1 MKSHEAE
8 GVRASVNPS
17 QQPSSSGRTITVTVT
32 LPIPDRVENFSD
44 LAPLFAVL
52 GERAAELPTSY
63 TRACARFVEDRLSDA
78 LNALLLCRGSGPWSK
93 ELTAVNNLGCA
104 VLRLEQET
112 RGALSEAR
120 VMLYK
125 EVAE

>member
-1 MKSHEAE
+1 MKSDEAE

-17 QQPSSSGRTITVTVT
+17 QQSASSAAYPPSR

-52 GERAAELPTSY
+52 GERAAELPPNY

-112 RGALSEAR
+112 RGALTEAR

>member
-17 QQPSSSGRTITVTVT
+17 QQPSSSGRTIAITI
-32 LPIPDRVENFSD
+32 PIPDRVENFSD

-52 GERAAELPTSY
+52 GERAAELPPSY
-63 TRACARFVEDRLSDA
+63 TRACARFVEDRLSD
-78 LNALLLCRGSGPWSK
+78 ALLLCRGSGPWSK

-112 RGALSEAR
+112 RGALTEAR

>member
-17 QQPSSSGRTITVTVT
+17 QQPSSSGRTIAITI
-32 LPIPDRVENFSD
+32 PIPDRVENFSD

-52 GERAAELPTSY
+52 GERAAELPPSY

-112 RGALSEAR
+112 RGALTEAR